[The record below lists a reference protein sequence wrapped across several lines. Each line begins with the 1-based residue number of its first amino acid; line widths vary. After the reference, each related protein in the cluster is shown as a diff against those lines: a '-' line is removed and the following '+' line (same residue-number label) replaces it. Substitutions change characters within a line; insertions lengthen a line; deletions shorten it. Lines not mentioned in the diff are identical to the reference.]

1 MRLTLSGMPY
11 AQIPA
16 LFPSLILLALLAASA
31 ACADDESGEDASTPT
46 ATPAFGLRTDVVT
59 PADRV
64 REIAFAPDGRIFFA
78 EQVTGNIRI
87 IQADGTVQGQP
98 FATLAVADYLQLDW
112 GLTGLALDPHFES
125 NGYVYA
131 FFTEP
136 LNTQDQPLGPT
147 GRPQIVRFT
156 DENGIGVDRTLIS
169 NDFPETPIEH
179 PGFNGNGKLAFGPDG
194 FLYASIGDYDYNQDD
209 PATFSQDLSRPI
221 GKLLRIDPADGAA
234 APGNPF
240 EGAGAADA
248 RVYAYGFR
256 DPFPFTFHPETRRLY
271 ATDNTTLTC
280 EELNVIRP
288 GANYGWPAG
297 EFPYADCE
305 VGEQGAV
312 IHNFARDG
320 MQPIDFV
327 SFVEVSSLVFS
338 SGARYPSM
346 GGGLIVCE
354 SWRSQSADGNL
365 DPGVLRRIVLNDA
378 GDEVVSSD
386 AIVRDCRGAVAVAPD
401 GTIYYA
407 NDTEIRKLE
416 IGPPDT
422 GGSQETAD
430 GEQPTQPVPI
440 ATP

>member
-1 MRLTLSGMPY
+1 MRHAQMPAVFLGVVLTV
-11 AQIPA
+11 
-16 LFPSLILLALLAASA
+16 LLAVSA
-31 ACADDESGEDASTPT
+31 ACADDESSDDAATPT
-46 ATPAFGLRTDVVT
+46 PTPAFGLRTDVVT

-87 IQADGTVQGQP
+87 IQADGTVQSQP
-98 FATLAVADYLQLDW
+98 FATLAVADYIQLDW
-112 GLTGLALDPHFES
+112 GLTSLALDPDFES

-169 NDFPETPIEH
+169 DDFPETAIAH
-179 PGFNGNGKLAFGPDG
+179 PGFNANGRLAFGPDG
-194 FLYASIGDYDYNQDD
+194 YLYASLGDYDEFEN
-209 PATFSQDLSRPI
+209 PSNPVQDLSTPI
-221 GKLLRIDPADGAA
+221 GKLLRIDPADGSA

-240 EGAGAADA
+240 EGDDAADA

-256 DPFPFTFHPETRRLY
+256 DPFPITFDPDSETLY
-271 ATDNTTLTC
+271 GTDNTTVTC
-280 EELNVIRP
+280 EELNVIEP

-305 VGEQGAV
+305 AGEQDGV

-320 MQPIDFV
+320 MDPIDFV

-338 SGARYPSM
+338 SGDRYPSM
-346 GGGLIVCE
+346 GAGLIVCE
-354 SWRSQSADGNL
+354 SWRSQSADGAL
-365 DPGVLRRIVLNDA
+365 SPGVLRRIVLNDT
-378 GDEVVSSD
+378 GDGVVSSD
-386 AIVRDCRGAVAVAPD
+386 AIVRDCRGAVSVAAD

-416 IGPPDT
+416 IGPPD
-422 GGSQETAD
+422 AD
-430 GEQPTQPVPI
+430 SPQDTPNDQQPTQAVPI
-440 ATP
+440 STP